1 MKRIAENLGLHDI
14 LKNEIHELRNEYER
28 ERKNRGEKNGEGNLQ
43 KRKIRMEE
51 DERNGD
57 TNSDNR
63 ALKRLA
69 TNRDIN
75 DMRDIVQNEKDEG
88 KNERHGKTQNGAK
101 QQENKAASNER

>member
-1 MKRIAENLGLHDI
+1 MSGKR
-14 LKNEIHELRNEYER
+14 R
-28 ERKNRGEKNGEGNLQ
+28 ERNCGEKNGEDNLQ
-43 KRKIRMEE
+43 ERKIRMEE

-63 ALKRLA
+63 PLKRLA

-101 QQENKAASNER
+101 